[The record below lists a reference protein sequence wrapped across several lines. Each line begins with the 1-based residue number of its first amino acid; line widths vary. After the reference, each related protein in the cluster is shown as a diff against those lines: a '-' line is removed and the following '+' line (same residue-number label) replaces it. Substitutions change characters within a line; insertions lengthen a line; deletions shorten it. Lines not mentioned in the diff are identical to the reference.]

1 MDTGVAPDATFD
13 SVTAYLSSDHER
25 LDALLQE
32 AGIRVADGR
41 WPDAAE
47 SQALFERSMERHIRL
62 EEEIVF
68 PLFEA
73 RSGIVDGPTA
83 VMRDEHRCMRRA
95 LAMMRAGIEAEDPA
109 GFAEALSFLN
119 SVRPDHD
126 AKEERILYPM
136 TDRLLAPRDRATVAA
151 RLQRE

>member
-1 MDTGVAPDATFD
+1 MDTRAASPPTFD
-13 SVTAYLSSDHER
+13 SVTAYLSLDHQR
-25 LDALLQE
+25 LDVLLRE
-32 AGIRVADGR
+32 AELRVTDAR

-47 SQALFERSMERHIRL
+47 SHSLFERGMERHIRL

-83 VMRDEHRCMRRA
+83 VMREEHRCMRRA
-95 LAMMRAGIEAEDPA
+95 LSMMRAGIEARDA
-109 GFAEALSFLN
+109 AAYAEALLFLN
-119 SVRPDHD
+119 SVRPAHD

-136 TDRLLAPRDRATVAA
+136 TDRLLAPPDRARVAA

>member
-1 MDTGVAPDATFD
+1 
-13 SVTAYLSSDHER
+13 VTAYLSWDHQR
-25 LDALLQE
+25 LEALLE
-32 AGIRVADGR
+32 ETRLRIDDSRWAGG
-41 WPDAAE
+41 AE
-47 SQALFERSMERHIRL
+47 SLALYQRHLERHIRL

-83 VMRDEHRCMRRA
+83 VMRDEHRCLRRA
-95 LAMMRAGIEAEDPA
+95 ACMMAAAVADEDA
-109 GFAEALSFLN
+109 AAYGQARSFLD
-119 SVRPDHD
+119 SVRPGHE

-136 TDRLLAPRDRATVAA
+136 LDRLLTPHDRATITA

>member
-1 MDTGVAPDATFD
+1 MDIGAAPEATFD
-13 SVTAYLSSDHER
+13 NVTAYLSWDHAR
-25 LDALLQE
+25 LDALLHE
-32 AGIRVADGR
+32 AGVRVADGR
-41 WPDAAE
+41 WPDAVE
-47 SQALFERSMERHIRL
+47 SHTLFERGMQRHIRL

-95 LAMMRAGIEAEDPA
+95 LSLMRAGIDAEDA
-109 GFAEALSFLN
+109 DGYAEALSFLN

-126 AKEERILYPM
+126 AREESILYPM
-136 TDRLLAPRDRATVAA
+136 TDRLLAPRDRARVAA
-151 RLQRE
+151 RLERE

>member
-1 MDTGVAPDATFD
+1 MDTTAVPKATLD
-13 SVTAYLSSDHER
+13 SVTAYLSLDHQR
-25 LDALLQE
+25 LDALLHE
-32 AGIRVADGR
+32 AELRVADAR
-41 WPDAAE
+41 WADAAE
-47 SQALFERSMERHIRL
+47 SHALLARGLERHIRL
-62 EEEIVF
+62 DEEIVF

-95 LAMMRAGIEAEDPA
+95 LSMMRAGIDAEDA
-109 GFAEALSFLN
+109 DGFAEGLSFLN
-119 SVRPDHD
+119 SVRSDHD

-136 TDRLLAPRDRATVAA
+136 TDRLLAPRDRARVAA

>member
-1 MDTGVAPDATFD
+1 MATGAEPQATFD
-13 SVTAYLSSDHER
+13 SVTAYLSLDHRR
-25 LDALLQE
+25 LDALLRDAQ
-32 AGIRVADGR
+32 ARVAGAH
-41 WPDAAE
+41 WPEAART
-47 SQALFERSMERHIRL
+47 QAQFERGMERHIRL

-95 LAMMRAGIEAEDPA
+95 LSLMRAAIEARDRA
-109 GFAEALSFLN
+109 ACDEALAFLEA
-119 SVRPDHD
+119 VRPAHY

-136 TDRLLAPRDRATVAA
+136 TDRLLTPHESARVAA

>member
-1 MDTGVAPDATFD
+1 MDTGVGTKPTFD
-13 SVTAYLSSDHER
+13 NVTGYLSWELDR
-25 LDALLQE
+25 LDGLLQE
-32 AGIRVADGR
+32 AELRVADER

-47 SQALFERSMERHIRL
+47 THALFERGMQRRIRL

-73 RSGIVDGPTA
+73 RSGLVDGPTA
-83 VMRDEHRCMRRA
+83 VMRDEHRSIRQA
-95 LAMMRAGIEAEDPA
+95 IAMMRTGIESEDA
-109 GFAEALSFLN
+109 GLYAEALRFLQ
-119 SVRPDHD
+119 SVRRGHD

-136 TDRLLAPRDRATVAA
+136 TDRLLAPRDRACVAA

>member
-1 MDTGVAPDATFD
+1 MATGGEALARFD
-13 SVTAYLSSDHER
+13 SVTACLSLDHRR
-25 LDALLQE
+25 LDELVREGE
-32 AGIRVADGR
+32 ARVGGAR
-41 WPDAAE
+41 WPQAAS
-47 SQALFERSMERHIRL
+47 SQAELERRLERHIRL

-83 VMRDEHRCMRRA
+83 VMRDEHRCLRRA
-95 LAMMRAGIEAEDPA
+95 LSMMRAAIEGRDAA
-109 GFAEALSFLN
+109 AYGGGLAFLN
-119 SVRPDHD
+119 SVRPAHD

-136 TDRLLAPRDRATVAA
+136 IDRLLAPGDRARVAA

>member
-1 MDTGVAPDATFD
+1 MDTAAAPEAAFD
-13 SVTAYLSSDHER
+13 SVTAYLSFDHER
-25 LDALLQE
+25 LEALLQE
-32 AGIRVADGR
+32 AQIRVADGR

-47 SQALFERSMERHIRL
+47 TQTLFERGWERHIRL

-83 VMRDEHRCMRRA
+83 IMRDEHRCMRRA
-95 LAMMRAGIEAEDPA
+95 LALMRAGIEAEDPA
-109 GFAEALSFLN
+109 GFAEALAFLN

-136 TDRLLAPRDRATVAA
+136 TDRLLAPRVRANVAA

>member
-1 MDTGVAPDATFD
+1 MATGAEARATFD
-13 SVTAYLSSDHER
+13 SVAAYLSLDHRR
-25 LDALLQE
+25 LDALVREGQVHVSE
-32 AGIRVADGR
+32 AR
-41 WPDAAE
+41 WPQALA
-47 SQALFERSMERHIRL
+47 SQARLERALERHVRL

-83 VMRDEHRCMRRA
+83 VMREEHRCLRRA
-95 LAMMRAGIEAEDPA
+95 LSMMRAAVEAEDA
-109 GFAEALSFLN
+109 RAWADALSFLD
-119 SVRPDHD
+119 SVRPAHD

-136 TDRLLAPRDRATVAA
+136 TDRLLAPCDRARVAA

>member
-1 MDTGVAPDATFD
+1 MDTRAAPQTTLD
-13 SVTAYLSSDHER
+13 SVTAYLSLDHQR
-25 LDALLQE
+25 LDALLHE
-32 AGIRVADGR
+32 AELRVADAR
-41 WPDAAE
+41 WADAAE
-47 SQALFERSMERHIRL
+47 SHALLARGLERHIRL
-62 EEEIVF
+62 DEEIVF

-95 LAMMRAGIEAEDPA
+95 LSMMRAGIDAEDA
-109 GFAEALSFLN
+109 DGFAEGLSFLN
-119 SVRPDHD
+119 SVRSDHD

-136 TDRLLAPRDRATVAA
+136 TDRLLAPRDRARVAA

>member
-1 MDTGVAPDATFD
+1 MATGGEAQVIFD
-13 SVTAYLSSDHER
+13 SVTATLSLDHRR
-25 LDALLQE
+25 LDALLRE
-32 AGIRVADGR
+32 EWSRVAGEL
-41 WPDAAE
+41 WPDAARTHA
-47 SQALFERSMERHIRL
+47 QLERGLDRHIRL

-83 VMRDEHRCMRRA
+83 VMREEHRCLRRA
-95 LAMMRAGIEAEDPA
+95 LTMMGAGIEACDVAAYADAVE
-109 GFAEALSFLN
+109 FLN
-119 SVRPDHD
+119 SVRPAHD

-136 TDRLLAPRDRATVAA
+136 IDRLLAPCDRVRVAA